1 MEFLTLLYVIKGLDF
16 NTKRLIVNAVSFD
29 TCCGDESVMDFEEL
43 DEYFELQ
50 NDYFSLSN
58 FITTYNLIPSW
69 IEYFTMSS
77 YSDTEWL
84 DETEANKVLDRI
96 IDNDIY
102 NYMNDGSDYE
112 VYYRDAYEM
121 YV

>member
-1 MEFLTLLYVIKGLDF
+1 MEYLTLLYVIKGLDF
-16 NTKRLIVNAVSFD
+16 TSKRLIVNMVSFD
-29 TCCGDESVMDFEEL
+29 TCCGEESVMDFEEL

-58 FITTYNLIPSW
+58 FITTYNLVPSW
-69 IEYFTMSS
+69 IEYFTMST

-84 DETEANKVLDRI
+84 DETEANKLLDRL

-102 NYMNDGSDYE
+102 NYMNDGYDYE

>member
-1 MEFLTLLYVIKGLDF
+1 MEYLTLLYVIKGLDF
-16 NTKRLIVNAVSFD
+16 NSKRLIVNTVSFD
-29 TCCGDESVMDFEEL
+29 TCCGEESVMDFEEL

-77 YSDTEWL
+77 YSNTEWL
-84 DETEANKVLDRI
+84 DETEANKVLDTI

-102 NYMNDGSDYE
+102 NYMNDGHDYE